1 MRKRSTDPN
10 KLGRPGATPGSAIVM
25 VEYANWKS
33 GLVERQ
39 GFCWFES
46 CLDYFVFCDRVV
58 QRLRHLHDTQEI
70 EGSIPSAITD
80 GEWFVSV
87 PASKEFPNGR

>member
-1 MRKRSTDPN
+1 MSQRSTEPH

-39 GFCWFES
+39 GFCRFES
-46 CLDYFVFCDRVV
+46 CLDYFVFGDRVV

-70 EGSIPSAITD
+70 EGSIPSAIID

-87 PASKEFPNGR
+87 PASKEFPTGR

>member
-1 MRKRSTDPN
+1 MSQRSAEPH

-39 GFCWFES
+39 GFCRFES
-46 CLDYFVFCDRVV
+46 CLDYFVWVDRVV
-58 QRLRHLHDTQEI
+58 QWLRHLHDTQEI
-70 EGSIPSAITD
+70 EGSIPSAITGQD
-80 GEWFVSV
+80 LGFGSQEFVS
-87 PASKEFPNGR
+87 